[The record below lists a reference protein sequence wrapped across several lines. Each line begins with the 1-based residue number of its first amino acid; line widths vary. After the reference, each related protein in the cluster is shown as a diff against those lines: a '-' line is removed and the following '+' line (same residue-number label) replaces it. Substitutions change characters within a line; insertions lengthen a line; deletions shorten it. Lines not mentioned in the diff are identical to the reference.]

1 MSKISARE
9 FFLWEKKQL
18 LKGGNKQSLSLL
30 MDLIGGTPHYELTL
44 KRLTLD
50 GKLYFKENLD
60 FIESIWDNHLKTQ
73 YLFNIFVGLVFGGI

>member
-1 MSKISARE
+1 
-9 FFLWEKKQL
+9 
-18 LKGGNKQSLSLL
+18 